1 MCQNVK
7 MIRMNA
13 DLYVRSDSCGVA
25 KETVTITG
33 MYVRLCASH
42 DYISVPICQ
51 NPSSSR
57 LGENELWVFLES
69 LGPPPSSTQ
78 TLVAIAG
85 L

>member
-7 MIRMNA
+7 MIRLNA

-42 DYISVPICQ
+42 DYICTYY
-51 NPSSSR
+51 SR
-57 LGENELWVFLES
+57 QVRIKEALGQ
-69 LGPPPSSTQ
+69 LGLP
-78 TLVAIAG
+78 
-85 L
+85 